1 VTARHAAAIVLW
13 ILAWFCAG
21 FIVAAFFAARDGERN
36 LARAELATGVLGGGG
51 LFLIGWWVW

>member
-21 FIVAAFFAARDGERN
+21 FIPAAWFAARDGETAI
-36 LARAELATGVLGGGG
+36 ARRELAAGLLGAGALAGAG
-51 LFLIGWWVW
+51 AVIW